1 MLEQLAELED
11 RYEKELE
18 FNFSQ
23 MLVSFDKNEIS
34 EVAKSILKHVL
45 ENLETTISSALKY
58 IEEKKIL
65 RNRN

>member
-23 MLVSFDKNEIS
+23 MLVSFDKDEIS

-45 ENLETTISSALKY
+45 ENLETTINSALKY
-58 IEEKKIL
+58 IGEKKIL